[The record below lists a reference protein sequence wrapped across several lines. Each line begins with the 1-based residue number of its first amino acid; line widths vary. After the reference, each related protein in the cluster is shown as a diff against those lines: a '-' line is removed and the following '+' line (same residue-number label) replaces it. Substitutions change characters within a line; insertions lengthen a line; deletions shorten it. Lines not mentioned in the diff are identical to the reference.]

1 MFKIKQYVSGSYCLS
16 CLGCCRY
23 NSNSSIWAPALLDE
37 EKKLL
42 GLERLE
48 PVVYRQA
55 YICCFLNPE
64 TNLCKIYNR
73 RPWECRLYPFLLNSH
88 NNKIYLSLDLNCPD
102 IKDRTNTRGF
112 RSYVNYLIQYLRR
125 PSVVNILTKN
135 RLVFHSYPVGAV
147 INLAE
152 LEI

>member
-1 MFKIKQYVSGSYCLS
+1 LFKIKQYVSRRFCLG

-37 EKKLL
+37 EKKVL
-42 GLERLE
+42 GLEKLE

-64 TNLCKIYNR
+64 TNLCKIYKR
-73 RPWECRLYPFLLNSH
+73 RPWECRLYPFLLNSY

-102 IKDRTNTRGF
+102 IKDKTNTKGF
-112 RSYVNYLIQYLRR
+112 KSYVNYLIQYFRK
-125 PSVVNILTKN
+125 PSVVNILNRN
-135 RLVFHSYPVGAV
+135 RLVFHSYPVDAV

-152 LEI
+152 IEI